1 MLINATRPQEVR
13 AAILKD
19 NRLDQLEIEVRDA
32 GLLQGNIYGGRVA
45 NVHAGLNACFVEFGV
60 DKQGFLPFSEIS
72 PSSYHK
78 TPKDSKQKPRI
89 EDVIQKGREI
99 LVQVVKDSIG
109 DKGAALTTRIS
120 LAGRYIV
127 LMPLDE
133 SRGVSRK
140 ISSDSQRKKIK
151 DLAASLKVPEEYGFI
166 VRTAGMD
173 RSKTD
178 LNRDAA
184 RLVRTWK
191 EVLRLHKKN
200 KQVALLHEDRD
211 LVVRMLRDY
220 YSSEISQIIVDR
232 DDAWAKANDY
242 FKTVMP
248 RSKRVLT
255 KYVGRVPL
263 FTRYGV
269 EDQVETI
276 FSRRVDLPS
285 GGYILIDPTE
295 ALTAIDVN
303 SGRSIKHKSQAETAY
318 HTNLEAAT
326 EVSRQLRLRDVG
338 GLIVVDFI
346 DMAAPKH
353 NRAVEKNVK
362 NGFKNDKARSYV
374 SRMSDNGLL
383 EINRQRIKA
392 ALELQTHRNC
402 PTCNG
407 RGVIPGVDFVALK
420 MLRKIEAQAAS
431 GTFAKVI
438 VSLHPELADHLQNA
452 HRRDLIDL
460 EDRFAVLVSV
470 EGRPNVR
477 RGDETFDWQS
487 IGELSDWEREIIEA
501 RQEILAE
508 TLKAEEKAKAERL
521 AEGGQEQLD
530 TTADSEEEEAE
541 LSEEEADFDRL
552 ADEDTI
558 EAAEASS
565 EDEQSTQGDDEAPQ
579 RKRRR
584 RRRGR
589 GRGRGRGGDRTN
601 GGEAEA
607 RDAAE
612 QNNGAAKDA
621 DSTEQDAGE
630 AGEGSEQG
638 ASSAANGEE
647 GEERLSRSQK
657 RRRRRRR
664 KRERDREEG
673 EGNNQAEAS
682 NHNHSGNDASAE
694 NGTDQ
699 AAPASSSNT
708 DVTAEKDVTVD
719 EVVAVAGKSQ
729 VDDDAPAGATQEED
743 EAKAEGAILG
753 TLRRLT
759 GFGRKARVE
768 DSTAE
773 PEPAAQDAVAS
784 TSDAATEQDSSPAAA
799 AKPSFSPPRHPRRYR
814 ASSDDETD
822 KNKGK
827 DAKEEAPGESLVP
840 PPSGSMFGE
849 L

>member
-13 AAILKD
+13 AAIIKE

-32 GLLQGNIYGGRVA
+32 GLLQGNIYGARVA
-45 NVHAGLNACFVEFGV
+45 NVHAGLNACFVEFGA

-72 PSSYHK
+72 PSCYHK

-151 DLAASLKVPEEYGFI
+151 ELASSLKIPEEYGFI

-191 EVLRLHKKN
+191 EILRLHKKG
-200 KQVALLHEDRD
+200 KKVALLHEDRD

-220 YSSEISQIIVDR
+220 YSSDISQIIVDR
-232 DDAWAKANDY
+232 DDAWGKANDY

-269 EDQVETI
+269 EDQVESI

-295 ALTAIDVN
+295 ALIAIDVN

-326 EVSRQLRLRDVG
+326 EVARQLRLRDLG

-353 NRAVEKNVK
+353 NRAVEKAVK
-362 NGFKNDKARSYV
+362 AGLKNDKARSYV
-374 SRMSDNGLL
+374 SRISDNGLL

-402 PTCNG
+402 PTCHG

-420 MLRKIEAQAAS
+420 MLRKIEAQAAN
-431 GTFAKVI
+431 GTFAKV
-438 VSLHPELADHLQNA
+438 VVNMHPELADHLQNA
-452 HRRDLIDL
+452 HRRDLMDL
-460 EDRFAVLVSV
+460 EDRFAVLVAI
-470 EGRPNVR
+470 EGRPGVR
-477 RGDETFDWQS
+477 RGEETFDWQS
-487 IGELSDWEREIIEA
+487 IGELSDYEREIIEA
-501 RQEILAE
+501 RQEILATLNKAAEAEKAAAADQDEDNEELPELDE
-508 TLKAEEKAKAERL
+508 TL
-521 AEGGQEQLD
+521 
-530 TTADSEEEEAE
+530 SEEAP
-541 LSEEEADFDRL
+541 LSEEEAEFDRL
-552 ADEDTI
+552 ADEDTL
-558 EAAEASS
+558 EAATTEKEEEESEEGAPPRSS
-565 EDEQSTQGDDEAPQ
+565 
-579 RKRRR
+579 RRR

-589 GRGRGRGGDRTN
+589 GRGRGRGRNSEGQKAADGQDKPEQEETAK
-601 GGEAEA
+601 EAENSDTKPA
-607 RDAAE
+607 NAA
-612 QNNGAAKDA
+612 A
-621 DSTEQDAGE
+621 D
-630 AGEGSEQG
+630 EGQ
-638 ASSAANGEE
+638 E

-664 KRERDREEG
+664 KRERERAESTSTSETDG
-673 EGNNQAEAS
+673 EVKAATT
-682 NHNHSGNDASAE
+682 E
-694 NGTDQ
+694 NGDAEP
-699 AAPASSSNT
+699 AAAATTAGHSAPVAQSSDKPAPEPEQSRTASEP
-708 DVTAEKDVTVD
+708 VAEKSTAAEVD
-719 EVVAVAGKSQ
+719 EAGRS
-729 VDDDAPAGATQEED
+729 
-743 EAKAEGAILG
+743 EGALLG

-759 GFGRKARVE
+759 GFGRKPREESPQDESITASAPEVSDS
-768 DSTAE
+768 DSTAVKTS
-773 PEPAAQDAVAS
+773 PAVADKPLGT
-784 TSDAATEQDSSPAAA
+784 TSQPTPA
-799 AKPSFSPPRHPRRYR
+799 RHPRRYR
-814 ASSDDETD
+814 AARVEGDDSGSSGNDSSDNE
-822 KNKGK
+822 GH
-827 DAKEEAPGESLVP
+827 EPPGESLVP
-840 PPSGSMFGE
+840 PPAGGMFGK